1 MLKMTGVKLELIS
14 DIDKYLFM
22 KQGLRGGISYI
33 LKRSSEANNKCI
45 ENFDPTKKSKFIMYL
60 DANNFYGWEMS
71 QYLPYSK
78 FRWLK
83 NIDHF
88 DVNFIEVN
96 SRIGYILEVDLE
108 YLDKLH
114 ELHNDYPLALEKLA
128 IHYDMLSNYCKKI
141 ADKYRIKVDNVKKF
155 VPNLGNK
162 TNYVKKL
169 QTNIE

>member
-1 MLKMTGVKLELIS
+1 MLKMTGVKWELIS

-22 KQGLRGGISYI
+22 EQGLRGGISYI
-33 LKRSSEANNKCI
+33 FKTFSEANKKCI
-45 ENFDPTKKSKFIMYL
+45 KNFDPTKKSKFIMYL
-60 DANNFYGWEMS
+60 DANNFYGWAMS

-96 SRIGYILEVDLE
+96 SPIGYILEVDLE

-128 IHYDMLSNYCKKI
+128 IPYEMLSNYCKKI
-141 ADKYRIKVDNVKKF
+141 VDKYRIKVGNVKKL
-155 VPNLGNK
+155 VPNLGHK

-169 QTNIE
+169 RTNTE